1 MTTEE
6 KLLHH
11 RNMMSSY
18 KKDSRIKECF
28 HHNKSECKG
37 KIKQAHSLQ
46 RNGRLSI
53 IESEVNGNQCV
64 YTFTNHRVSEKKFI
78 EDLIPLGKKEASTF
92 FGFCDFHDT
101 NLFSP
106 IENNPFDNSSEH
118 LFLHSYR
125 SYAHSFHRK
134 MEEIGIYENNNSEF
148 VKFLPKEIIQT
159 FKEGHEMAKKD
170 YLNFRPFLDR
180 ALENKEYDYLHY
192 LVYEKEGLYPFGVSS
207 QMCPRVTYKNFPM
220 NNHMDADIP
229 WSQPIITFL
238 PDRDTTFVILAA
250 FPNDKMS
257 IQLLDELN
265 DLSDQMLEIAITS
278 LIIANCENTFISPK
292 VWQKLSKSRQR
303 LMIDEFIVNTNS
315 AKYHKTF
322 FKSNFNFFSPEF
334 EMSKL

>member
-1 MTTEE
+1 
-6 KLLHH
+6 
-11 RNMMSSY
+11 
-18 KKDSRIKECF
+18 
-28 HHNKSECKG
+28 
-37 KIKQAHSLQ
+37 
-46 RNGRLSI
+46 
-53 IESEVNGNQCV
+53 
-64 YTFTNHRVSEKKFI
+64 
-78 EDLIPLGKKEASTF
+78 
-92 FGFCDFHDT
+92 
-101 NLFSP
+101 
-106 IENNPFDNSSEH
+106 
-118 LFLHSYR
+118 
-125 SYAHSFHRK
+125 
-134 MEEIGIYENNNSEF
+134 
-148 VKFLPKEIIQT
+148 
-159 FKEGHEMAKKD
+159 
-170 YLNFRPFLDR
+170 
-180 ALENKEYDYLHY
+180 
-192 LVYEKEGLYPFGVSS
+192 
-207 QMCPRVTYKNFPM
+207 
-220 NNHMDADIP
+220 MDADIP